1 MKTFLMMM
9 VIVWFV
15 FGVSAANERGFFN
28 TQAPRTCTFVGSAA
42 LTVIAGPMSY
52 ADVHPHAYC

>member
-28 TQAPRTCTFVGSAA
+28 TPAPRTCTFVGSAA

-52 ADVHPHAYC
+52 AHVHPRAYC